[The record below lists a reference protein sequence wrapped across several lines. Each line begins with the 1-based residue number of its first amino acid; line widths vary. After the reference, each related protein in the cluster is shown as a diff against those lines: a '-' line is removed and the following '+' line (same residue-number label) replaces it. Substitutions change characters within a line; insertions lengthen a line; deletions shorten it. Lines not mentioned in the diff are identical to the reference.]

1 MYYGIPCPGTGEISQ
16 NLYTHPP
23 TDTLPQ
29 WATLAVAGAPRLSQ
43 RIWHLHWAN
52 RGALLCGAPGAVSF
66 SLGCDCGLCLRA
78 VCGGC
83 CWERKERQRADAQS
97 AEFPGS
103 SSCTVWVTVFH
114 SVDWIIILKI
124 QIWRYTFRLWFPTTD
139 NNNGYVWYTLKDRS
153 FETYDVMPRTVQRAA
168 AKPNCKILIN
178 KKKIKYQ
185 LMSMIQYTKLIYWW
199 SRTECFDNLQYTV

>member
-16 NLYTHPP
+16 NLYTHTHRHTPSVSDARCRWRAEALAANLASP
-23 TDTLPQ
+23 LGKPGGSAVRCAGGDVFFAWVWLRIVFARGVRGLLLREERATEGGRAECGILP
-29 WATLAVAGAPRLSQ
+29 G
-43 RIWHLHWAN
+43 
-52 RGALLCGAPGAVSF
+52 
-66 SLGCDCGLCLRA
+66 
-78 VCGGC
+78 
-83 CWERKERQRADAQS
+83 
-97 AEFPGS
+97 

-168 AKPNCKILIN
+168 AKPNCKVLIN
-178 KKKIKYQ
+178 KKKSNI
-185 LMSMIQYTKLIYWW
+185 
-199 SRTECFDNLQYTV
+199 NLCQWFSTVN